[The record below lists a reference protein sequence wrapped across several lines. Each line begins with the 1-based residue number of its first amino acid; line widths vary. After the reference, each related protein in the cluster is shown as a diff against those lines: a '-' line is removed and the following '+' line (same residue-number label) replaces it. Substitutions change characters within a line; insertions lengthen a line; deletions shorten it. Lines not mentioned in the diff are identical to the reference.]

1 MTGHGGNHEC
11 ARCGKQFKTEAC
23 LNEHDRGIHEANSN
37 VCIKYVH
44 GVENILRLGVACRST
59 AKRNMLA
66 VAFDVQDVGNCSQNQ
81 NTYRNIWHRNMNERK
96 IEKSQNIKSWI
107 WSL

>member
-23 LNEHDRGIHEANSN
+23 LNEHDRGIHEPNSI
-37 VCIKYVH
+37 VCTKDVH
-44 GVENILRLGVACRST
+44 GVENFLRLGVACRST

-107 WSL
+107 GIL